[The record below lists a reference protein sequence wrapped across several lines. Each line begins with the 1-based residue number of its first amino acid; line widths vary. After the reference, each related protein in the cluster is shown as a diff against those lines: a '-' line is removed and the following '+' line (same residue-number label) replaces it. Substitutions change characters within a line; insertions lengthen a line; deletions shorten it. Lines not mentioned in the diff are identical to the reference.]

1 MNIKFS
7 FLLLVVISIITS
19 CSENTDEVGKVNPF
33 IGTGGH
39 GHTYPGAVYPFGFVQ
54 LSPDTRL
61 TGWDGCSGYHYSDN
75 RIYGFSHTHLS
86 GTGVSDYGD
95 ILLMPRTGD
104 VVWENGYP
112 DTTGYFSRFSHENE
126 KAEPGFYSVFLD
138 DYHVDVELTATAHA
152 GFHHYSF
159 KSPEKAHVLL
169 DLKHRDKVIETWV
182 KANSDTEIVG
192 LRRSTAWAR
201 DQYVYFVI
209 RFSQPFNAQSLVQKI
224 GTIQLNKQYS
234 SNNLKAVFY
243 FDNADELSVKVGLS
257 AVDVAGARRN
267 LEAEIPHWDF
277 EKALSST
284 QKAWGKELEKIE
296 VKGGTHDEQV
306 SFYTALYHNM
316 IVPNIFTDVDGRY
329 RGHDSAIHRAP
340 ENPQY
345 TVFSLWD
352 TYRATHP
359 LYTLI
364 DRKRTNDFVHSF
376 LRIYEQ
382 GGRLPVWELAGNE
395 TDCMIGYHS
404 VPVIADAMQKD
415 IGNFDHSLAL
425 EAMQHSAELDHFGL
439 EAYREMGCIPLDRE
453 HESVSKTLEY
463 AYDDWCIA
471 QAAQSVGNE
480 KVFNQY
486 IERAQ
491 FYKNLFDP
499 STNFFRARE
508 NGGWLT
514 PFDPREVNFHH
525 TEANAWQYTFYVP
538 QDVQGMIRL
547 MGGDEAFSA
556 KLDSLF
562 TVENKTTGRQQVDI
576 TGLIGQ
582 YAHGNEPS
590 HHTAYLY
597 NYAGKPWKTQKKVR
611 QIMRQFYANAP
622 DGLSGNE
629 DCGQMSAWYVL
640 SAMGFY
646 PVNPADGMFVFG
658 SPLFDEVSL
667 NLENGKTFNI
677 KSIDNN
683 EENIYIEKVTLNGKP
698 YTKSYIDYATI
709 IKGGELVFH
718 MQSSP
723 NKLFGKKQENRPPS
737 HIKGDQFVAK
747 PIIKGGYRSFKKERE
762 ISMHSAN
769 ENVKIFYTLN
779 GEKPDRTSNQYEEPF
794 AIKKTTHIRAIAVHP
809 NGNRSHVTKASF
821 YKMPENRSIEIKSTY
836 NPQYSAGGHEGLIDL
851 LRGPDDFRTG
861 FWQGY
866 QDQDFEAIVDLYD
879 PQMIHKLALGC
890 LQDIRSWIWMPTE
903 VTFYVSQDGKNFR
916 KVGTVQNDVPEDQYE
931 PVLKDFELINLNE
944 YVRFVKVTA
953 KNYGTIPD
961 WHMGHG
967 GEAFIFVD
975 EIVIK

>member
-1 MNIKFS
+1 MNIKVS

-95 ILLMPRTGD
+95 ILLMPRTGN
-104 VVWENGYP
+104 VIWENGYP
-112 DTTGYFSRFSHENE
+112 DTTGYFSRFSHKNE
-126 KAEPGFYSVFLD
+126 RAEPGFYGVFLD
-138 DYHVDVELTATAHA
+138 DYEVDVELTATAHC
-152 GFHHYSF
+152 GFHRYAYQ
-159 KSPEKAHVLL
+159 SPENPHILL
-169 DLKHRDKVIETWV
+169 DLKHRDKVIEAWM
-182 KANSDTEIVG
+182 KAVSKTEIVG

-209 RFSQPFNAQSLVQKI
+209 QFSEPFSKHSVVQKS
-224 GTIQLNKQYS
+224 GSLQLNKQYN
-234 SNNLKAVFY
+234 SNDLKAAFY
-243 FDNADELSVKVGLS
+243 FDDADELSVKIGLS
-257 AVDVAGARRN
+257 AVDVAGARKN

-277 EKALSST
+277 EKTLSST
-284 QKAWGKELEKIE
+284 QKAWSKELRKIE
-296 VKGGTHDEQV
+296 VKGGSRDEQV

-316 IVPNIFTDVDGRY
+316 VVPNIFTDVDGRY
-329 RGHDSAIHRAP
+329 RGHDSAIHRAN

-376 LRIYEQ
+376 LRIYKQ

-404 VPVIADAMQKD
+404 VPVIADAMQKE
-415 IGNFDHSLAL
+415 IGNFDHELAL

-439 EAYREMGCIPLDRE
+439 KAYREMGCIPLDRE

-471 QAAQSVGNE
+471 QAAKLVGSEQVYNR
-480 KVFNQY
+480 Y

-538 QDVQGMIRL
+538 HDVQGMIQL
-547 MGGDEAFSA
+547 MGGDKAFA
-556 KLDSLF
+556 TKLDSLF
-562 TVENKTTGRQQVDI
+562 TVENKTTGRHQVDI

-597 NYAGKPWKTQKKVR
+597 SYAGKPWKTQEKVR
-611 QIMRQFYANAP
+611 QIMSQFYTNAP

-629 DCGQMSAWYVL
+629 DCGQMSAWYVF

-646 PVNPADGMFVFG
+646 PVNPADCIFVFG

-677 KSIDNN
+677 KSINNN
-683 EENIYIEKVTLNGKP
+683 EENIYIEKVTLNGKAYP
-698 YTKSYIDYATI
+698 KSYIDYATI
-709 IKGGELVFH
+709 MQGGELVFH
-718 MQSSP
+718 MQPSP
-723 NKLFGKKQENRPPS
+723 NKLFGKKHENRPPS
-737 HIKGDQFVAK
+737 QIQGSQFVAK
-747 PIIKGGYRSFKKERE
+747 PIVEGGYRSFKKKRE
-762 ISMHSAN
+762 IKMSSADQ
-769 ENVKIFYTLN
+769 NVVIYYTIN
-779 GEKPDRTSNQYEEPF
+779 GGKPDRTSKKYEEPF
-794 AIKKTTHIRAIAVHP
+794 TINKTTHIRAIAVHP
-809 NGNRSHVTKASF
+809 NGNRSYVTKASF

-836 NPQYSAGGHEGLIDL
+836 NPQYSAGGDEGLIDL

-866 QDQDFEAIVDLYD
+866 QDQDFEAIVDLSE
-879 PQMIHKLALGC
+879 PQNIHKLALGC

-903 VTFYVSQDGKNFR
+903 VTFYVSQDGENFR
-916 KVGTVQNDVPEDQYE
+916 KVGIVKNDIPEDQYG
-931 PVLKDFELINLNE
+931 PVLKDFEISNLNE
-944 YVRFVKVTA
+944 YIRFVKVAA

-975 EIVIK
+975 EIVIE